1 MGADCRSDRRDPG
14 AIRTLLDR
22 AGERTRLAAPTGF
35 VPVGPEF
42 DGPGALTRL
51 DDMELRTASCEN
63 DTMPLSEDEQRIL
76 RQLEQQLETDKDFA
90 QNVSQAGLYRHAVK
104 TVRWATLGVVA
115 SLGFTIATLQIHFAL
130 AFLGFVGMLACA
142 VVIEGKL
149 RAMSKAGYK
158 DVVEVLRTASMTSK
172 SKLRQKFDRNA

>member
-1 MGADCRSDRRDPG
+1 M
-14 AIRTLLDR
+14 
-22 AGERTRLAAPTGF
+22 
-35 VPVGPEF
+35 GPEF

-51 DDMELRTASCEN
+51 DDMELHTASCEN

>member
-1 MGADCRSDRRDPG
+1 MIG
-14 AIRTLLDR
+14 
-22 AGERTRLAAPTGF
+22 
-35 VPVGPEF
+35 V
-42 DGPGALTRL
+42 
-51 DDMELRTASCEN
+51 DDMEVVVASCEN
-63 DTMPLSEDEQRIL
+63 DPMPLSEDEQRIL